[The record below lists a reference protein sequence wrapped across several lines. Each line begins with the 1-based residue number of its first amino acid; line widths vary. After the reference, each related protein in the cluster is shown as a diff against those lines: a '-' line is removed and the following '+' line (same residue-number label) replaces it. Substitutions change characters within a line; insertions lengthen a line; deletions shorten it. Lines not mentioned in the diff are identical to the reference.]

1 MTRPARAE
9 PISIDGPAGPLE
21 ALLEQPE
28 VTAGAGFAV
37 ICHPHPLHG
46 GSMHNKV
53 VYTLARACQERG
65 LSTLRFNYRGVGASA
80 GRYDNGRGETDDAL
94 AVVASARTRWP
105 GAALTLAGFS
115 FGAMVSL
122 GAAASA
128 APARLISVAPAVT
141 YPEFERLPRP
151 QCPWLIVQGEAD
163 EVVRCV
169 DVQAFA
175 ARFQPPPR
183 LVVLPGVGHFF
194 HGRLPELRDAAIEF
208 LASSDTVAASAE
220 DEEAQ

>member
-1 MTRPARAE
+1 MRPARAE
-9 PISIDGPAGPLE
+9 PISIDGPAGALE

-28 VTAGAGFAV
+28 VATGAACAV

-65 LSTLRFNYRGVGASA
+65 MPTLRFNFRGVGASA
-80 GRYDNGRGETDDAL
+80 GRYDGGRGETEDAL
-94 AVVASARTRWP
+94 AVIASARRRWP
-105 GAALTLAGFS
+105 DAALTLAGFS

-122 GAAASA
+122 GAAVSA
-128 APARLISVAPAVT
+128 APARVISVAPAVT
-141 YPEFERLPRP
+141 YPEFERMPRP
-151 QCPWLIVQGEAD
+151 QCPWLIIQGDAD
-163 EVVRCV
+163 EVVRCA

-194 HGRLPELRDAAIEF
+194 HGRLTELRDAAFEF
-208 LASSDTVAASAE
+208 LGSSDALAASAG